1 MRNVSYYFEL
11 NNVIYGPYTLGD
23 MKVFNVFVDTPIHAT
38 YMANNEWVLAKDVPE
53 LRQFLNDLTADDP
66 AEQVPTP
73 EPPRPVN
80 QTPRNTTRVPRPK
93 PQPNPESRP
102 EPQPQPRPESR
113 PEQTTTT
120 RTSEVTSVHHTVDP
134 LVKDFDINKDPMEFF
149 KELFD
154 DFTTVTKSFLQ
165 ILPKETNS
173 YKKVFESDDAEL
185 NYYID
190 TYSQSS
196 GRVVEQ
202 IDKLTE
208 ISKKIK
214 DKKEYVCAQAELF
227 GASELRRILAEEEAS
242 KKDCR
247 SKYEAEIRKASE
259 MAARALESNLSV
271 ELQQIEDK
279 YRKKKN
285 ESEEKCK
292 YYRQNVN
299 RIVRDFSASSVP
311 EVEKSLSSYNERFN
325 KFFSTR
331 CEVAEFS
338 EKIWKNLKNNES
350 VPSSIMEFGK
360 FVNSYELFDK
370 FIDVENRSFISL
382 FDNKNM
388 VVKYDS
394 SSKERCFNAI
404 NSLIIRSFASCEPG
418 MLNLTMIDS
427 DEMLGTSNTLKHLNK
442 DVFSLVVRS
451 DDVSRKL
458 NSLQSRIE
466 NIYQNILVGSVDSLN
481 EFNLGKEKKEGY
493 NLVVIKAFPA
503 GFSGESLNLLK
514 KIMKNGIRAG
524 VSLIIL
530 VDSNLVESSEDYSK
544 SYTLLKRNFSEC
556 SVLEFDF
563 TKSEDDVSK
572 KHFDDLPE
580 DVLESTISYVNSGVE
595 ETAGEVET
603 VFGKDFVPAKEQWW
617 SGRSASKIEIPFG
630 IGEDKSVQSLVIS
643 QESGQ
648 NTAIVIGIPGSGKSV
663 FLHSIILNAALTYSP
678 NELNFYLLDFSGVEF
693 NNYALHHL
701 PHARVI
707 APEAEREF
715 GISILN
721 ELKEEGLRRMALCR
735 DNEVSSIVDLKRK
748 RPDLVVPRL
757 LVIIDEFQKLF
768 EGNDVL
774 SRDAQDK
781 IAIIIQEYR
790 KFGINLILATQQLV
804 SGASVPKDL
813 IANRIVFR
821 AKPSDFSQLIETRGR
836 NTPLLSTGECIYNS
850 QSGSEYDN
858 RLVRSF
864 FFPKKDIDSL
874 LTELSRF
881 AAGNQKFENVD
892 TLVFRSNDLPTY
904 RDCKLAKEHTEAK
917 DFPGSTGIGI
927 YFGESIAISDV
938 DVHASIRNESN
949 SNILVI
955 GGEPDVA
962 ERIAMTSTMFARDGQ
977 KNKSASFY
985 VMNFTESYDVLN
997 SVPKEAFEGFES
1009 VFPNA
1014 IHFASKKSDVLE
1026 ALNEIKTEIEKRE
1039 ATEDED
1045 VRFHSIYLSIY
1056 AFQRG
1061 TMFDQEATKYGAK
1074 VSEAGTLLDFV
1085 LKHGPMVGVHTIL
1098 QVDNLSNLARID
1110 SPLQIFDHKVVLQ
1123 MSERD
1128 SIRLI
1133 DSPAASKLF
1142 VLNRPS
1148 SKFRAY
1154 YCNTSRNTL
1163 IKFKPYGK
1171 FDFETYEG

>member
-1 MRNVSYYFEL
+1 MISYYFEL
-11 NNVIYGPYTLGD
+11 NSVIYGPYSLGD
-23 MKVFNVFVDTPIHAT
+23 MKAFKVFVDTPIHAT
-38 YMANNEWVLAKDVPE
+38 YMPENKWVMAKDVQE
-53 LRQFLNDLTADDP
+53 LRPFLNDLTVDDP
-66 AEQVPTP
+66 AEQAPTP
-73 EPPRPVN
+73 EPPRPAN
-80 QTPRNTTRVPRPK
+80 PTPRNTTRRPRPESQ
-93 PQPNPESRP
+93 PQ
-102 EPQPQPRPESR
+102 PQPQPRPESR
-113 PEQTTTT
+113 PEPTATT
-120 RTSEVTSVHHTVDP
+120 RTSHTTPVQHTIDP
-134 LVKDFDINKDPMEFF
+134 LIKDFDINKDPMEFF
-149 KELFD
+149 KKLFD
-154 DFTTVTKSFLQ
+154 DFSKTTKSFLQ
-165 ILPKETNS
+165 ILPKETKS
-173 YKKVFESDDAEL
+173 YKKVFESDAAEL
-185 NYYID
+185 EYYID

-196 GRVVEQ
+196 DRVVEL

-208 ISKKIK
+208 ISKEIK
-214 DKKEYVCAQAELF
+214 DKKESVCDRAELF
-227 GASELRRILAEEEAS
+227 GESELRRILAEEESA
-242 KKDCR
+242 KKECG
-247 SKYEAEIRKASE
+247 SKYEAEIRRASE
-259 MAARALESNLSV
+259 MAVRALESKLTV
-271 ELQQIEDK
+271 ELQQIADE

-292 YYRQNVN
+292 NYRQNVS
-299 RIVRDFSASSVP
+299 RLVRDFTASSVR
-311 EVEKSLSSYNERFN
+311 EVEKCLNAYNGWFN

-331 CEVAEFS
+331 CETAEFS
-338 EKIWKNLKNNES
+338 EPIWKNLRKGN
-350 VPSSIMEFGK
+350 VPPAKIEFGK
-360 FVNSYELFDK
+360 FVNTYELFDK
-370 FIDVENRSFISL
+370 FVDVENRSFISL
-382 FDNKNM
+382 FDNNNM

-394 SSKERCFNAI
+394 SSKERCLNAI
-404 NSLIIRSFASCEPG
+404 NSLIARSLASCEPG
-418 MLNLTMIDS
+418 DLNITMIDS
-427 DEMLGTSNTLKHLNK
+427 DEMIGTSNILKHLNK

-451 DDVSRKL
+451 DDINRKL

-466 NIYQNILVGSVDSLN
+466 NIYQNILVGSIDSLAD
-481 EFNLGKEKKEGY
+481 FNIGKEKKESY

-503 GFSGESLNLLK
+503 GFFGESLTLLK

-524 VSLIIL
+524 FSVIVL
-530 VDSNLVESSEDYSK
+530 VDSDLVESSEDYSK
-544 SYTLLKRNFSEC
+544 SYTLLKRNISDC

-563 TKSEDDVSK
+563 TKSEDDISK
-572 KHFDDLPE
+572 KYFDDLPE
-580 DVLESTISYVNSGVE
+580 DVLESTISYVNGGVE

-678 NELNFYLLDFSGVEF
+678 NELNFYLIDFSGVEF

-768 EGNDVL
+768 EGNDAL

-804 SGASVPKDL
+804 SGASVPRDL

-881 AAGNQKFENVD
+881 AARNQKFEHVD
-892 TLVFRSNDLPTY
+892 TLVFRSNDLPAY
-904 RDCKLAKEHTEAK
+904 RDCKLAEEHTGAK
-917 DFPGSTGIGI
+917 EFPGSAGIGI

-985 VMNFTESYDVLN
+985 IMNFTENYDNLN
-997 SVPKEAFEGFES
+997 SVPREAFEGFES

-1014 IHFASKKSDVLE
+1014 IHFASKKSEVLE
-1026 ALNEIKTEIEKRE
+1026 ALNEIKAEIEKRE
-1039 ATEDED
+1039 AIEDGDE
-1045 VRFHSIYLSIY
+1045 RFQSIYLSIY

-1061 TMFDQEATKYGAK
+1061 AMFDQEATKYGAK
-1074 VSEAGTLLDFV
+1074 VSESGTLLDFV

-1128 SIRLI
+1128 SNRLI
-1133 DSPAASKLF
+1133 DSPAASRLF

>member
-1 MRNVSYYFEL
+1 M
-11 NNVIYGPYTLGD
+11 
-23 MKVFNVFVDTPIHAT
+23 
-38 YMANNEWVLAKDVPE
+38 
-53 LRQFLNDLTADDP
+53 
-66 AEQVPTP
+66 
-73 EPPRPVN
+73 
-80 QTPRNTTRVPRPK
+80 
-93 PQPNPESRP
+93 
-102 EPQPQPRPESR
+102 
-113 PEQTTTT
+113 
-120 RTSEVTSVHHTVDP
+120 
-134 LVKDFDINKDPMEFF
+134 
-149 KELFD
+149 FD
-154 DFTTVTKSFLQ
+154 DFSKTTKSFLQ
-165 ILPKETNS
+165 FLPKETSS
-173 YKKVFESDDAEL
+173 YKKVFESRETEL
-185 NYYID
+185 EYYIE

-196 GRVVEQ
+196 HTVVDL
-202 IDKLTE
+202 IDKLTV

-214 DKKEYVCAQAELF
+214 DKRDSVCDQAELF
-227 GASELRRILAEEEAS
+227 GEYELRKILSEEEAA
-242 KKDCR
+242 KKECGT
-247 SKYEAEIRKASE
+247 KYETEIRKASE
-259 MAARALESNLSV
+259 MARRALKSTLDA
-271 ELQQIEDK
+271 ELQQITVE
-279 YRKKKN
+279 YREKRR
-285 ESEEKCK
+285 ESEDRCK
-292 YYRQNVN
+292 NYRQNIN
-299 RIVRDFSASSVP
+299 RIVRDFSEISLR
-311 EVEKSLSSYNERFN
+311 EVDNCLNAYNGWFN

-338 EKIWKNLKNNES
+338 DAVWRDLKNGEG
-350 VPSSIMEFGK
+350 VPPSKMEFGE

-370 FIDVENRSFISL
+370 FIEVETKSFVPF
-382 FDNKNM
+382 FDNNNM
-388 VVKYDS
+388 IMKYNA
-394 SSKERCFNAI
+394 SSKDRCLNAV
-404 NSLIIRSFASCEPG
+404 NSLIVRSLASCEPG

-427 DEMLGTSNTLKHLNK
+427 DDMLGTSNLLKHLNK

-451 DDVSRKL
+451 DDVNRKL
-458 NSLQSRIE
+458 NALQGQIE

-481 EFNLGKEKKEGY
+481 EFNMGKEKKEDY
-493 NLVVIKAFPA
+493 NLLVIKAFPA
-503 GFSGESLNLLK
+503 GFSGDSLFLLK
-514 KIMKNGIRAG
+514 KILKNGIRAG
-524 VSLIIL
+524 VSVIIL
-530 VDSNLVESSEDYSK
+530 VDTGLVESSEDYSR
-544 SYTLLKRNFSEC
+544 SYSFLEKNISDC

-563 TKSEDDVSK
+563 TKSEDDVSR
-572 KHFDDLPE
+572 KHFDEIPDE
-580 DVLESTISYVNSGVE
+580 VMENTISYVNGGVE
-595 ETAGEVET
+595 ETSGEIAT
-603 VFGKDFVPAKEQWW
+603 IFGKDFAPAKELWW

-693 NNYALHHL
+693 NNYALHNL

-721 ELKEEGLRRMALCR
+721 ELKEEGLRRMELCR
-735 DNEVSSIVDLKRK
+735 DNDVSSIVDLKRK

-768 EGNDVL
+768 EGNDAL

-804 SGASVPKDL
+804 SSSSVPRDL
-813 IANRIVFR
+813 IANRVVFR
-821 AKPSDFSQLIETRGR
+821 AKPSDFSQLLETYGR

-850 QSGSEYDN
+850 QSGSEFDN
-858 RLVRSF
+858 RRVRSF
-864 FFPKKDIDSL
+864 FFPKKDIDSI
-874 LTELSRF
+874 LTELSKF
-881 AAGNQKFENVD
+881 AARNQNFEHVE
-892 TLVFRSNDLPTY
+892 TLVFRSNELPNY
-904 RDCKLAKEHTEAK
+904 RDCKLAEEHKKAKE
-917 DFPGSTGIGI
+917 FPGPEGIGI
-927 YFGESIAISDV
+927 YFGESIAISDI

-949 SNILVI
+949 NNILVI

-962 ERIAMTSTMFARDGQ
+962 ERIAMSSTMFARDGQ

-985 VMNFTESYDVLN
+985 IMNFTEGYDALN
-997 SVPKEAFEGFES
+997 NVPREAFSGFES
-1009 VFPNA
+1009 VFPDA
-1014 IHFASKKSDVLE
+1014 IHFASKKSEVLE
-1026 ALNEIKTEIEKRE
+1026 ALNEIKAEIEKRE
-1039 ATEDED
+1039 AAEEGDEL
-1045 VRFHSIYLSIY
+1045 FQSIYLSIY

-1061 TMFDQEATKYGAK
+1061 SMFDQEATKYGAK
-1074 VSEAGTLLDFV
+1074 VSESGTLLDFV

-1128 SIRLI
+1128 SNRLI
-1133 DSPAASKLF
+1133 DSSAASRLF

-1154 YCNTSRNTL
+1154 YCCTSRNIL

>member
-1 MRNVSYYFEL
+1 MRNGEVSYYFEL
-11 NNVIYGPYTLGD
+11 NNVIYGPYSLGD
-23 MKVFNVFVDTPIHAT
+23 MKAFKVFVDTPVHAT
-38 YMANNEWVLAKDVPE
+38 YMPDNKWVLAKEISE
-53 LRQFLNDLTADDP
+53 LRPFLNDLTADDP
-66 AEQVPTP
+66 AEQTPAPEPQRPSAPKRPKPEPRREPKPEPAPAPTPGSTP
-73 EPPRPVN
+73 EP
-80 QTPRNTTRVPRPK
+80 TPT
-93 PQPNPESRP
+93 PQ
-102 EPQPQPRPESR
+102 
-113 PEQTTTT
+113 TT
-120 RTSEVTSVHHTVDP
+120 RTAPVQNTVDP
-134 LVKDFDINKDPMEFF
+134 IIKDFDINKDPKESF

-154 DFTTVTKSFLQ
+154 DFSKTTKSFSQ
-165 ILPKETNS
+165 ILPKESHS
-173 YKKVFESDDAEL
+173 YKKVFESNTAEL
-185 NYYID
+185 EYYIE

-196 GRVVEQ
+196 DRVVEL
-202 IDKLTE
+202 ISKLTD
-208 ISKKIK
+208 ISNKIQ
-214 DKKEYVCAQAELF
+214 DKRDYVCDRAELF
-227 GASELRRILAEEEAS
+227 GESELRKILAEEEAA
-242 KKDCR
+242 KKDCG
-247 SKYEAEIRKASE
+247 SKYEAEIRKASA
-259 MAARALESNLSV
+259 MAVRALEANLSV
-271 ELQQIEDK
+271 ELHQIADE
-279 YRKKKN
+279 YRKKK
-285 ESEEKCK
+285 EASEEKCK
-292 YYRQNVN
+292 NYRQNVV
-299 RIVRDFSASSVP
+299 RIVREFSASSFR
-311 EVEKSLSSYNERFN
+311 EVDKCLNAYNVWFN

-338 EKIWKNLKNNES
+338 EKIWKNLKKGNI
-350 VPSSIMEFGK
+350 PPAKMEFGK
-360 FVNSYELFDK
+360 FVNSYELFGK
-370 FIDVENRSFISL
+370 FIDVESRSFISL
-382 FDNKNM
+382 FDNNNM

-394 SSKERCFNAI
+394 SSKERCINAI
-404 NSLIIRSFASCEPG
+404 NSLITRSFASCEPG
-418 MLNLTMIDS
+418 DLNLTMIDS
-427 DEMLGTSNTLKHLNK
+427 DEMTGTSNILKHLNK
-442 DVFSLVVRS
+442 DVFSLIVRS
-451 DDVSRKL
+451 DDINRKL

-466 NIYQNILVGSVDSLN
+466 NIYQNILVGSVDSLA
-481 EFNLGKEKKEGY
+481 EFNLGKEKRESY

-503 GFSGESLNLLK
+503 GFFGESLTLLK

-524 VSLIIL
+524 FSVIVL
-530 VDSNLVESSEDYSK
+530 VDSDLVASSEDYSK
-544 SYTLLKRNFSEC
+544 SYTLLKRNLSDC

-563 TKSEDDVSK
+563 SDSGSDVSK
-572 KHFDDLPE
+572 KHFEEISDD
-580 DVLESTISYVNSGVE
+580 VIESAISYVNGGVE
-595 ETAGEVET
+595 ETAGEIET
-603 VFGKDFVPAKEQWW
+603 IFGKDFVPAKEQWW

-630 IGEDKSVQSLVIS
+630 IGEDKSVQNLVIS

-663 FLHSIILNAALTYSP
+663 FLHSIILNAAINYSP

-693 NNYALHHL
+693 NNYALHNL

-768 EGNDVL
+768 EGNDAF

-804 SGASVPKDL
+804 SGATVPRDL

-836 NTPLLSTGECIYNS
+836 TAPLLATGECIYNS

-864 FFPKKDIDSL
+864 FFPKKDIDTL
-874 LTELSRF
+874 LTDLSKF
-881 AAGNQKFENVD
+881 AARNQNFEHVD
-892 TLVFRSNDLPTY
+892 TLVFRSNDLPNY
-904 RDCKLAKEHTEAK
+904 RDCKMAEQHTAAKE
-917 DFPGSTGIGI
+917 FPGPDGIGI
-927 YFGESIAISDV
+927 YLGESIAISDV
-938 DVHASIRNESN
+938 DVCAAIRNESN
-949 SNILVI
+949 NNILVI

-985 VMNFTESYDVLN
+985 MMNFTESYDALN
-997 SVPKEAFEGFES
+997 SVPKEAFSGFES
-1009 VFPNA
+1009 VFPDA
-1014 IHFASKKSDVLE
+1014 IHFASKKSEVLE
-1026 ALNEIKTEIEKRE
+1026 DLNEIKAEIEKRE

-1045 VRFHSIYLSIY
+1045 ARFHSIYLSIY

-1061 TMFDQEATKYGAK
+1061 VMFDQEATKYGAK
-1074 VSEAGTLLDFV
+1074 VSESGTLLDFI
-1085 LKHGPMVGVHTIL
+1085 LKHGPMVGVHTII
-1098 QVDNLSNLARID
+1098 QVDNLSNLSRID
-1110 SPLQIFDHKVVLQ
+1110 SPLQVFDHKVVLQ

-1128 SIRLI
+1128 SNRLI
-1133 DSPAASKLF
+1133 DSPAASRLF

-1154 YCNTSRNTL
+1154 YCCTSRNVL